1 MSHGHHEFDM
11 SRAFAAHLFLGYF
24 NAATVAD
31 DALITYAL
39 VFSAGTFVILCRTK
53 DAFAEKSVA
62 LGLVCTVV
70 NGFGFGY
77 LTIRIFQDFF
87 GRSQSDGNLRE
98 IVLYLCIFL
107 KSHFTFSIKGVN

>member
-1 MSHGHHEFDM
+1 MSHRYHEFDM
-11 SRAFAAHLFLGYF
+11 SRTFAAHLFLGYF
-24 NAATVAD
+24 NAATVAN
-31 DALITYAL
+31 DALIAYAL
-39 VFSAGTFVILCRTK
+39 VLSAGTFVILRRTE
-53 DAFAEKSVA
+53 DAFAEKTIA

-70 NGFGFGY
+70 NGFGFGN